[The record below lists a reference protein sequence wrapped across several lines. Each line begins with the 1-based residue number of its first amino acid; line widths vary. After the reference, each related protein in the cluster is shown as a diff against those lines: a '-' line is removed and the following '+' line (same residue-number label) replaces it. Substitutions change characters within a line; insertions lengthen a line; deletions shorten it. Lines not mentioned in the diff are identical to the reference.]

1 MVAAIL
7 GLKPKWMF
15 FDQIVSDPNN
25 QKQFS
30 KEADLIEEKNTG
42 VLEAKGLGK
51 GATIARVNVMDQD
64 ESYASDHSTK
74 SR

>member
-1 MVAAIL
+1 VVAAIL